1 MKIIVTERI
10 AEEGIQHLKD
20 RGHDVD
26 VRYGISPD
34 ELLGVIENYDAIIV
48 RSVTKVNAELLERAK
63 NLKVVGRAGNG
74 IDNID
79 VSTCTRKGIIVVN
92 TPESNIM
99 AAAELA
105 VGHAF
110 CLFRNIPQ
118 ANAAARRGEF
128 RRNLFIGNELRTRRQ
143 E

>member
-1 MKIIVTERI
+1 IQKRVARRHTAASSIGFRQRAAADLRKRRQDEDNPKQDEDNSNSRQRDAHGSRKEGLQMKIIVTERI

-63 NLKVVGRAGNG
+63 NLKV
-74 IDNID
+74 
-79 VSTCTRKGIIVVN
+79 
-92 TPESNIM
+92 
-99 AAAELA
+99 
-105 VGHAF
+105 
-110 CLFRNIPQ
+110 
-118 ANAAARRGEF
+118 
-128 RRNLFIGNELRTRRQ
+128 
-143 E
+143 